1 MTARTP
7 PDRAAAASVGRSRQ
21 RILLSALGIGVVVLV
36 FAFLFPRL
44 ADYGEVW
51 DVLGDIPV
59 HWMVLVVVAS
69 VLNHGSY
76 PFMMMALIPGLP
88 YGRALAVRLA
98 STSAANTIPGGG
110 AIGVGISYVMLSEW
124 KIPGERIASM
134 VALTGLW
141 NNILKLTLPIVALLV
156 AVLQGG
162 ATGDLTEA
170 ALVGSVAVVVMVGAV
185 LLLLASPLR
194 AGVERFVDGLVNRF
208 RRDPADRIVGRF
220 FDSVKETSW
229 DGWHRIALATV
240 ATNVTLFYALLVS
253 LRAAGVRPG
262 EVHWTEALAAFA
274 IIRLVSTV
282 PITPGSVGVTELGLT
297 GMLGAGLADPA
308 VARIAAG
315 VLLFRFLTFILPTP
329 TGGIVALVWWRKR
342 TRRRKASGGVPDH
355 VPPEHLEE
363 AVCFR
368 CRAQGDLRWDLDPFA
383 LVECPECGQAFMSPR
398 LNAAG
403 RSALYGRAEYF
414 DDGVYGSDSASRLQ
428 RTWARGRLDLI
439 EDALGDRENPSL
451 YEVGCAY
458 GLFLDA
464 ARRRGFD
471 IGGLEYSPVAA
482 QTAARGLGVSI
493 DVGEVTHLNAGER
506 HDAVAFWDVIEH
518 TPDPKA
524 FLEAAAAMVEP
535 GGVVALSCPYFD
547 SIAARVTGR
556 RWWTLKPHKHIWH
569 FTVPGLERLLAETG
583 LEVVKVVR
591 NPLAAANFSRLDSLV
606 VLARKPGS
614 SE

>member
-1 MTARTP
+1 MTAPTP
-7 PDRAAAASVGRSRQ
+7 PDRASAAPTSQLRQ
-21 RILLSALGIGVVVLV
+21 RILLSAIGIGVVVLV

-51 DVLGDIPV
+51 DVIRDIPT
-59 HWMVLVVVAS
+59 HWILLVVVAAL
-69 VLNHGSY
+69 LNHGSY
-76 PFMMMALIPGLP
+76 PFMMTALIPGLR

-110 AIGVGISYVMLSEW
+110 AIGVGITYVMLSEW
-124 KIPGERIASM
+124 KVPGERIASM
-134 VALTGLW
+134 VALTGVW
-141 NNILKLTLPIVALLV
+141 NNILKLTLPIIALAV
-156 AVLQGG
+156 TVLQGG
-162 ATGDLTEA
+162 ATGDLIQATLIGTA
-170 ALVGSVAVVVMVGAV
+170 AVVVMVGAI
-185 LLLLASPLR
+185 LLLLGSPLR
-194 AGVERFVDGLVNRF
+194 AAIEGFFDRLIIRF
-208 RRDPADRIVGRF
+208 RKNPDEGVVGRF

-229 DGWHRIALATV
+229 DGWHRIALATI

-274 IIRLVSTV
+274 IIRLVSTI
-282 PITPGSVGVTELGLT
+282 PITPGGVGVTELGLT

-308 VARIAAG
+308 VAKIAAG
-315 VLLFRFLTFILPTP
+315 VLLFRFVTFILPTP

-342 TRRRKASGGVPDH
+342 SKERKSSGGVPTD
-355 VPPEHLEE
+355 VPPEHLET
-363 AVCFR
+363 ALCFR
-368 CRAQGDLRWDLDPFA
+368 CGAEGDVRWDLDPFA
-383 LVECPECGQAFMSPR
+383 LVECPGCGQAFMSPR
-398 LNAAG
+398 LNEAG

-428 RTWARGRLDLI
+428 RTWAKGRLDLI
-439 EDALGDRENPSL
+439 EQALGDRPDPSI

-458 GLFLDA
+458 GLFLDF

-482 QTAARGLGVSI
+482 ETASDRLGVSI
-493 DVGEVTHLNAGER
+493 DVGEVTRLDTAER
-506 HDAVAFWDVIEH
+506 HDAVVFWDVIEH
-518 TPDPKA
+518 TPDPKE

-535 GGVVALSCPYFD
+535 GGIVALSCPYFD
-547 SIAARVTGR
+547 SIAARITGR

-569 FTVPGLERLLAETG
+569 FTVPGLKQLLAETG

-591 NPLAAANFSRLDSLV
+591 NPLASANFSRLDSLV
-606 VLARKPGS
+606 VLARKP
-614 SE
+614 E